1 MCETAVFTVKGGGRK
16 QVMDNVSLVV
26 VDGDEVTLSGLLGD
40 TKRVRGRITRV
51 DLEKHEIIIE

>member
-16 QVMDNVSLVV
+16 QVMDNVSLIV

-40 TKRVRGRITRV
+40 TKRVSGRITRV
-51 DLEKHEIIIE
+51 DLENHEILIE

>member
-16 QVMDNVSLVV
+16 QVMDNVSLIV
-26 VDGDEVTLSGLLGD
+26 VDGDEVVLSGLLGE
-40 TKRVRGRITRV
+40 TKRVSGRITRV